1 MPERESELLQTIN
14 RGLNPEKG
22 ERLTQLQTKLRD
34 ETLNKREHGQLLRL
48 TDELERLAAER
59 LKALMELAAIRK
71 TTVPKL
77 MKELHLTDSG
87 YA

>member
-1 MPERESELLQTIN
+1 M
-14 RGLNPEKG
+14 
-22 ERLTQLQTKLRD
+22 
-34 ETLNKREHGQLLRL
+34 TLNKREHGQLLRL